1 VYDRRDHLGLRN
13 AGLSLVVSPPADDR
27 STLILVPL
35 NVFLAGLDV
44 GDVSQTESTG
54 ESGDSNHR
62 VGGDVR
68 KPDGLVV
75 DLVDHLAREVAATGN
90 AWDGVEGGASKGI
103 HLEQVYT

>member
-1 VYDRRDHLGLRN
+1 
-13 AGLSLVVSPPADDR
+13 LSESTTLKNHNIVSQEINLPADDR

-62 VGGDVR
+62 VGGDVG

-90 AWDGVEGGASKGI
+90 AVTKNKSK
-103 HLEQVYT
+103 Q